1 MPYVMQDKRS
11 NLDTLVE
18 IMDSMGIEANGDL
31 NYVLFKYCKY
41 HIKPGYNNYKNFLG
55 ELNECSEEIR
65 RKILSAYEDKML
77 EENGDV

>member
-1 MPYVMQDKRS
+1 MPYIVKEFRP

-18 IMDSMGIEANGDL
+18 IMASMGIKADGDL

-41 HIKPGYNNYKNFLG
+41 HIEPGYKNYKNFLG
-55 ELNECSEEIR
+55 ELDECRAEIR
-65 RKILSAYEDKML
+65 RKLLSKYEDKKI